1 MVLMRTWIAIVTAAA
16 TLVAAML
23 AAVPAGA
30 AEPDPFGGRLL
41 PIELVMAFRKQ
52 IDLTADQNRKMGA
65 LVVELQQNV
74 AGKQWEMQSTF
85 TDLIDAL
92 DQNPIEEQRTLDLA
106 KHAIDVENQ
115 IKVEQLRM
123 LIRLRNILTDT
134 QVEFLRGRLAAGWK
148 KE

>member
-1 MVLMRTWIAIVTAAA
+1 MVLKRAWIASVALAVCLAVTNPVEAAD
-16 TLVAAML
+16 
-23 AAVPAGA
+23 
-30 AEPDPFGGRLL
+30 PDPFGGRLL

-52 IDLTADQNRKMGA
+52 IDLTAEQNKRMGA

-74 AGKQWEMQSTF
+74 AGKQWEMQTTF
-85 TDLIDAL
+85 ADLLELL
-92 DQNPIEEQRTLDLA
+92 DQNPIDEQRAVDLA

-123 LIRLRNILTDT
+123 LVRLRNMLSDS
-134 QVEFLRGRLAAGWK
+134 QVEFLRARLAAGWK

>member
-1 MVLMRTWIAIVTAAA
+1 MVLMRTWIAIVTMAL
-16 TLVAAML
+16 TL

-30 AEPDPFGGRLL
+30 ADADPFGGRLL

-52 IDLTADQNRKMGA
+52 IDLTAEQNKRMGA
-65 LVVELQQNV
+65 LVVDLQQNV

-85 TDLIDAL
+85 TDLLDAL
-92 DQNPIEEQRTLDLA
+92 DQNPIEEQHALDLA

-123 LIRLRNILTDT
+123 LIRLRNILTDS

>member
-1 MVLMRTWIAIVTAAA
+1 MVLMRTWIAFVTLAALLAALFAATPAAA
-16 TLVAAML
+16 AD
-23 AAVPAGA
+23 
-30 AEPDPFGGRLL
+30 PDPFGGRLL

-52 IDLTADQNRKMGA
+52 IDLTADQNRRMGA
-65 LVVELQQNV
+65 LVVDLQQNV

-85 TDLIDAL
+85 TDLLEAL
-92 DQNPIEEQRTLDLA
+92 DQNPIEEQRALDLA

-123 LIRLRNILTDT
+123 LIRLRNILTDS
-134 QVEFLRGRLAAGWK
+134 QVEFLRARLAAGWK